1 MPGASDRGVF
11 APVFNKMRFNPASTS
26 ENTLPLSSLRS
37 DPPQIFFVA
46 LKFATIINGVG
57 ICKNM
62 SLSSTVT
69 LGKIYTS

>member
-1 MPGASDRGVF
+1 
-11 APVFNKMRFNPASTS
+11 
-26 ENTLPLSSLRS
+26 
-37 DPPQIFFVA
+37 